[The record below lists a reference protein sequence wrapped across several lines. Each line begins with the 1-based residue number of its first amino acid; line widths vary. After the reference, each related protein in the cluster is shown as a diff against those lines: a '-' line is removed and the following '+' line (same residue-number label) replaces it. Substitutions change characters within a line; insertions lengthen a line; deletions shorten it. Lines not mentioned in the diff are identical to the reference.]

1 MHLTLESNSMEYSYC
16 AHSNRRWRVYQ
27 SLSIGRNFQ
36 YCQVS
41 QMNLYLGTMSDQQPW
56 EGGHVQIWP

>member
-16 AHSNRRWRVYQ
+16 AHSNRHWRVYQ
-27 SLSIGRNFQ
+27 PSNLSIGRNFQ

-41 QMNLYLGTMSDQQPW
+41 QMNLYLGTMSDQQP
-56 EGGHVQIWP
+56 